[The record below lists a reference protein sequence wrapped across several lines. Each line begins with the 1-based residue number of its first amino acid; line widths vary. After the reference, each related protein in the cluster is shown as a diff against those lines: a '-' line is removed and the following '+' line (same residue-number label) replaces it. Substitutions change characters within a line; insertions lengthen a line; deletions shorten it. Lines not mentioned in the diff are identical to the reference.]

1 MRVVSVPVD
10 GHYLGSGPGN
20 RDKSKMDTA
29 PELPRWS
36 PTPVLNGPH
45 ELNFAIRNGMRWTI
59 EGMAVSD
66 ICCKLSVHMHRQ
78 RIRSPAERSGYV
90 VTFL

>member
-59 EGMAVSD
+59 EGMAVSANHGEPID
-66 ICCKLSVHMHRQ
+66 HMH
-78 RIRSPAERSGYV
+78 
-90 VTFL
+90 T